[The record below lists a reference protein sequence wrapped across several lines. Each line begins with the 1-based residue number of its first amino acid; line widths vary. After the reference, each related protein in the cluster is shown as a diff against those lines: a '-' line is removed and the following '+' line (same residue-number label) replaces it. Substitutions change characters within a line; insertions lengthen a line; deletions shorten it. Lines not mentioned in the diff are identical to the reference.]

1 DVSFDWY
8 AFAAECPVPIVALR
22 DDGTVG
28 FANRAIGRLV
38 GRGLGAIEAEGMAS
52 LVPPRLRPITGGWV
66 ERVTSLLEGR
76 EKNHLLP
83 LLHSGGAEIEAEWTV
98 FPGHDPAGRS
108 ILVIAFFQRT
118 AELEAPLSSK
128 KTELAQLHAIIFE
141 HAPVAIFHT
150 DERGIITACNERFVE
165 LIGSSRRH
173 LIGLN
178 TRTLPNRAIVQ
189 AIELALGGHRSNYEG
204 EYHSVTGN
212 KKSFVRVLIEP
223 IRGPGG
229 ISGCVSMVEDV
240 TEQRKAE
247 ELASRS
253 ERLASLGTLAAGVVH
268 EVQNP
273 LSFVTASVD
282 LALRQL
288 DDENQKPADIRRAL
302 LNAREGAMRV
312 AAIVRDLKMFAGS
325 DEARRDPADVVASM
339 EAALLL
345 VQAQL
350 DARARTELRIMPVPP
365 VRASE
370 PRLVQLFANLLVN
383 AAEAIPE
390 GDAANHRVRVSIRP
404 EGENVR
410 IEVED
415 TGRGIAPSDAERVFE
430 PFWTNRPS
438 GMGLGLS
445 TCHGIVTGAGGE
457 IFVDPDHAREQKGA
471 KLIVLLPVDRDGEA
485 AVARH
490 SLPPGAPTS
499 TNGVRGRILIVD
511 DEERLA
517 MTLKLALAHA
527 HDVDIATRG
536 KRAVEMLTDG
546 KVSYDAVLCDLM
558 LPDLSGIDVYLES
571 TRAHPELAA
580 RFVFLTGGAFQD
592 RARDFLQSID
602 NPRLDKPFDLEA
614 LERIVASRVAAART

>member
-1 DVSFDWY
+1 MSFDWY
-8 AFAAECPVPIVALR
+8 AFAAECPVPIVAMR
-22 DDGTVG
+22 DDGTVA
-28 FANRAIGRLV
+28 FANRAIAQLV
-38 GRGLGAIEAEGMAS
+38 GRGLGAIEAGGMAT
-52 LVPPRLRPITGGWV
+52 LVPSRLRPISGGWI
-66 ERVTSLLEGR
+66 ERVHSLTEGR
-76 EKNHLLP
+76 GQSRLLP
-83 LLHSGGAEIEAEWTV
+83 LLHSGGAEIEADWTV
-98 FPGHDPAGRS
+98 FPGHDPTGRTT
-108 ILVIAFFQRT
+108 LVLAFFQRT
-118 AELEAPLSSK
+118 AELEAPASAKGSS
-128 KTELAQLHAIIFE
+128 LGQLHAIIFE

-189 AIELALGGHRSNYEG
+189 AIELALGGQRSNYEG

-223 IRGPGG
+223 IGG
-229 ISGCVSMVEDV
+229 SAGLSGAVGLVEDV

-247 ELASRS
+247 ELAARA

-273 LSFVTASVD
+273 LSFVTTSVD

-288 DDENQKPADIRRAL
+288 DDPKGVSNEGIRQSL
-302 LNAREGAMRV
+302 SNAREGAMRV

-325 DEARRDPADVVASM
+325 DAARRDPADVVAAM

-350 DARARTELRIMPVPP
+350 ESRARVELSLSPVPP

-390 GDAANHRVRVSIRP
+390 GGPANHRVRIVIRP

-410 IEVED
+410 IDIED
-415 TGRGIAPSDAERVFE
+415 TGRGISPEDVERVFE

-445 TCHGIVTGAGGE
+445 TCHGIATGAGGE
-457 IFVDPDHAREQKGA
+457 IFVDVEHAREGRGA
-471 KLIVLLPVDRDGEA
+471 KLVVRLPIDREGEA

-490 SLPPGAPTS
+490 SLPPGPPAA
-499 TNGVRGRILIVD
+499 TNGVRGHVLIVD

-517 MTLKLALAHA
+517 TTLKLALAHA

-536 KRAVEMLTDG
+536 RLAVEMLLDPNT
-546 KVSYDAVLCDLM
+546 SYDAVLCDLM
-558 LPDLSGIDVYLES
+558 LPDLSGIDVYLET
-571 TRAHPELAA
+571 TRANPDLAA

-592 RARDFLQSID
+592 RARDFLQSVD

-614 LERIVASRVAAART
+614 LERVVANRVAMSRA